1 MIKYK
6 NYKIIMAISLICFSS
21 LGVAQ
26 NNEPSQQSVTKNKS
40 KVERESLQKKGLP
53 KKLQNTATL
62 NNKAIIKSKTLSS
75 EESNVKTAK
84 ILLNQAIDLAQNY
97 QTKKAINL
105 LERALNLDE
114 SNFYISD
121 ALITLYIMQDN
132 YSGANNIV
140 QKIKRNDENFW
151 IQKTYITEKLFGI
164 SEALRVIQNAPREF
178 HQANLYQFSLLMRLN
193 QKKQSLNFVEEQLA
207 KPIETQEYRVW
218 LTAKLVNLILDEQFA
233 YAKTFY
239 TENKNTLKFDELEK
253 HLNEINSIDE
263 EY

>member
-6 NYKIIMAISLICFSS
+6 NYKTILAISLLCTSTWG
-21 LGVAQ
+21 LAQ
-26 NNEPSQQSVTKNKS
+26 TNESSQQAKIEKQKSVKTLQQKKETPIVNNKDIVNKS
-40 KVERESLQKKGLP
+40 IV
-53 KKLQNTATL
+53 
-62 NNKAIIKSKTLSS
+62 NNKISLDERNAKA
-75 EESNVKTAK
+75 AK

-105 LERALNLDE
+105 LERALNLDD
-114 SNFYISD
+114 SNHYISD

-132 YSGANNIV
+132 YSAANNIV
-140 QKIKRNDENFW
+140 QKLKRNDENFW

-164 SEALRVIQNAPREF
+164 SEALRVIQNAPRDF

-193 QKKQSLNFVEEQLA
+193 LKKQSLNFVEEQLA

-233 YAKTFY
+233 YAKSFY
-239 TENKNTLKFDELEK
+239 KENKNSLKFDELEK
-253 HLNEINSIDE
+253 HLMEINSIDE